1 MNTSAIEAVQPLA
14 LPALSA
20 ASLTPF
26 ESQQTSFSD
35 WLVNGITNVD
45 RTLTQAN
52 QAVEAFALDGST
64 PPHQVMM
71 ALEEARMSLQFAL
84 QVRARL
90 VEGYQE
96 LMRMQL

>member
-1 MNTSAIEAVQPLA
+1 MNASAIEAVQPLA
-14 LPALSA
+14 LPTLSA
-20 ASLTPF
+20 MSSTPF
-26 ESQQTSFSD
+26 ESQQENFSD
-35 WLVNGITNVD
+35 WLVNGITHVD
-45 RTLTQAN
+45 RSLTHAN
-52 QAVEAFALDGST
+52 EAVEAFALDGSA

-71 ALEEARMSLQFAL
+71 ALEEARMSLQLAL

>member
-1 MNTSAIEAVQPLA
+1 MTDFTIESVRLLSPSIDTDAA
-14 LPALSA
+14 LPTTRIGQTGFTEWLTAGVTQVDHALVGA
-20 ASLTPF
+20 
-26 ESQQTSFSD
+26 E
-35 WLVNGITNVD
+35 
-45 RTLTQAN
+45 
-52 QAVEAFALDGST
+52 QAVADFVTDGLT
-64 PPHQVMM
+64 PPHQVVM

>member
-1 MNTSAIEAVQPLA
+1 MTELAIEAVRWLSPSVDTSAAFPMTQIGQPGFAEWLMA
-14 LPALSA
+14 GATQVDRALSG
-20 ASLTPF
+20 T
-26 ESQQTSFSD
+26 E
-35 WLVNGITNVD
+35 
-45 RTLTQAN
+45 
-52 QAVEAFALDGST
+52 QAVADFATNGSA
-64 PPHQVMM
+64 PPHQVVM